1 MGDLFRF
8 RRRRRPALPPAWAP
22 YLRRAG
28 FVPAPLRLMVW
39 SGLLCGLLAF
49 QATRLWQ
56 APYVAAAVE
65 ATRQAEDLYAEARR
79 SRAILEAQDRAPPS
93 ALGTQPSRS
102 ETAPAVIV
110 AEIRVIDGDTFD
122 YGSTRIR
129 IADIDTPELHGRCA
143 GEVALAA
150 RATARLR
157 TLLAAGPFELHSSG
171 DGRDADGYGRKL
183 RIVTRHGRS
192 VGGQLVAEGL
202 ARTWT
207 GRRQPWC
214 A

>member
-1 MGDLFRF
+1 MGSLIPF
-8 RRRRRPALPPAWAP
+8 RRWRRPALPPIWAP
-22 YLRRAG
+22 YLARRL

-39 SGLLCGLLAF
+39 SGLLCGLLLC
-49 QATRLWQ
+49 QAMRLTQ
-56 APYVAAAVE
+56 APYVAAVE

-79 SRAILEAQDRAPPS
+79 SRAILDEQSGAPPS
-93 ALGTQPSRS
+93 ALDSRTS
-102 ETAPAVIV
+102 PGKPASAVIV
-110 AEIRVIDGDTFD
+110 AEVHVIDGDTFD
-122 YGSTRIR
+122 YGGTRIR
-129 IADIDTPELHGRCA
+129 IADIDTPELAGRCA

-157 TLLAAGPFELHSSG
+157 ALLAAGPFDLRPSG

-183 RIVTRHGRS
+183 RIVTRDGRS
-192 VGGQLVAEGL
+192 LGGQMVAEGL
-202 ARTWT
+202 ARSWT

>member
-1 MGDLFRF
+1 MGAPIPF
-8 RRRRRPALPPAWAP
+8 RRWRL
-22 YLRRAG
+22 

-39 SGLLCGLLAF
+39 SGLLCGLIAF
-49 QATRLWQ
+49 QAMRLWQ
-56 APYVAAAVE
+56 APYLAAAAE

-79 SRAILEAQDRAPPS
+79 SRAILEAQDGAPPS
-93 ALGTQPSRS
+93 ALDSQASSS
-102 ETAPAVIV
+102 ETSPAVIV

-122 YGSTRIR
+122 YGGTRVR
-129 IADIDTPELHGRCA
+129 IADIDTPELAGRCA
-143 GEVALAA
+143 EEVALAA

-157 TLLAAGPFELHSSG
+157 TLLAAGPFELHPSG
-171 DGRDADGYGRKL
+171 DGRDADIYGRKL

-202 ARTWT
+202 ARIWT

>member
-1 MGDLFRF
+1 MGDLFPF
-8 RRRRRPALPPAWAP
+8 RRRRRPALPPIWAL
-22 YLRRAG
+22 YVRRHG
-28 FVPAPLRLMVW
+28 FVPAPIRLTVW
-39 SGLLCGLLAF
+39 SGLLCGLLVF
-49 QATRLWQ
+49 QAMRLWQ
-56 APYVAAAVE
+56 APYEAAVE

-79 SRAILEAQDRAPPS
+79 SRAILEAQDGAPPS
-93 ALGTQPSRS
+93 ALDSRANPSEAS
-102 ETAPAVIV
+102 PAVIV
-110 AEIRVIDGDTFD
+110 AEVRVIDGDTFD
-122 YGSTRIR
+122 YGGTRVR
-129 IADIDTPELHGRCA
+129 IADIDTPELAGRCA

-157 TLLAAGPFELHSSG
+157 TLLAAGPFELHPSG
-171 DGRDADGYGRKL
+171 DGRDADIYGRKL

-202 ARTWT
+202 ARSWT